1 MKVLKT
7 RNKMK
12 LFRSLQVKKGVQIL
26 SKQWRPL
33 RRGLR
38 ICPRPRDP
46 VNQANQRRRM
56 TQRAR
61 EMMNR

>member
-12 LFRSLQVKKGVQIL
+12 LFKSLQAKKGVQIL
-26 SKQWRPL
+26 SKQLRPL
-33 RRGLR
+33 RRVSR
-38 ICPRPRDP
+38 TCPRPKDL
-46 VNQANQRRRM
+46 ANKANRRM